1 MVERKGVME
10 GGKKENE
17 GLEDIQGTDEE
28 GEGGSGMRENS
39 K

>member
-28 GEGGSGMRENS
+28 GVRREWNEREL
-39 K
+39 

>member
-17 GLEDIQGTDEE
+17 GLEDIQGTDKE
-28 GEGGSGMRENS
+28 GVE
-39 K
+39 